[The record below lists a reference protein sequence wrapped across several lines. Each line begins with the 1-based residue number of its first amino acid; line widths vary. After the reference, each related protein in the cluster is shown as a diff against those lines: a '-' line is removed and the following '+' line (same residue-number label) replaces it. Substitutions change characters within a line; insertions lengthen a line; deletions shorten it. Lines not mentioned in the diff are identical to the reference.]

1 MQNKLA
7 LVVDDSRVARMTLKK
22 LLHVND
28 FDVVE
33 SPSGEAALDYLY
45 SAQIKPDIIFM
56 DVMMEGMDGLMTTQ
70 QIKAESSFQAM
81 PVVICTGNETEA
93 DIDKAM
99 AAGAVAVLSKPPEA
113 EQLVEVLSSVTKI
126 DIEQVEEQELS
137 LTAIDEAALVA
148 KVMSAIEHDLMARA
162 QQHAREMAE
171 DISRQIAED
180 TAEKVAR
187 EQAKTE
193 TQAMLPAL
201 TEQLSQAANTVAEET
216 AQRVCKIVANESIA
230 KNAQQAVQ
238 RAVNDQGLA
247 EKIMALLSN
256 EGGPWLKRQEQ
267 QLHDELARK
276 LEKSIAPTID
286 DYLQEHLP
294 PKLGPIVHA
303 AVQEAITTED
313 VVEKEEAFLLLAKRV
328 TLLNRVVIALGIMIL
343 VLIVIG
349 NSFYLN

>member
-28 FDVVE
+28 LDVVE
-33 SPSGEAALDYLY
+33 IPSGEAALDYLY
-45 SAQIKPDIIFM
+45 SAQSKPDIIFM
-56 DVMMEGMDGLMTTQ
+56 DVMMEGMDGLMATQ
-70 QIKAESSFQAM
+70 QIKAESSLQAI

-99 AAGAVAVLSKPPEA
+99 ATGAVAVLSKPPAA
-113 EQLVEVLSSVTKI
+113 EQLAEILSSVTKI
-126 DIEQVEEQELS
+126 DIEQVEEQEPS

-201 TEQLSQAANTVAEET
+201 TEQLSQAANTVAEKT
-216 AQRVCKIVANESIA
+216 AQRVCKIVANETIA
-230 KNAQQAVQ
+230 KNAEHAVQ
-238 RAVNDQGLA
+238 RAVNEQGLA

-267 QLHDELARK
+267 QLHDELARN
-276 LEKSIAPTID
+276 LEKTIAPAIE
-286 DYLQEHLP
+286 DYLQAHLS

-303 AVQEAITTED
+303 AVQEAMTSPDAIDKED
-313 VVEKEEAFLLLAKRV
+313 KMNALIKQVSILNGVIIGLGVAVLA
-328 TLLNRVVIALGIMIL
+328 LAALIL
-343 VLIVIG
+343 V
-349 NSFYLN
+349 

>member
-7 LVVDDSRVARMTLKK
+7 LVVDDSRVARMTLSK
-22 LLHVND
+22 LLHGND

-45 SAQIKPDIIFM
+45 SDQAKPDIIFM
-56 DVMMEGMDGLMTTQ
+56 DVMMGGMDGLMATQ

-81 PVVICTGNETEA
+81 PVVICTGNDAEA
-93 DIDKAM
+93 DTNKAM
-99 AAGAVAVLSKPPEA
+99 AVGAVAVLSKPPLA
-113 EQLVEVLSSVTKI
+113 EQLAEVLSSVTKMEV
-126 DIEQVEEQELS
+126 EQVVKQDPEPS
-137 LTAIDEAALVA
+137 SMTIDEAALVA
-148 KVMSAIEHDLMARA
+148 KVISTIEHDLIAQT

-187 EQAKTE
+187 EQTKTE

-238 RAVNDQGLA
+238 RAVNEQGLA
-247 EKIMALLSN
+247 EKIMALLAN

-267 QLHDELARK
+267 QLHDELARN
-276 LEKSIAPTID
+276 LEKTIAPAIE
-286 DYLQEHLP
+286 DYLQENLP

-303 AVQEAITTED
+303 AVQEAMTSSDAI
-313 VVEKEEAFLLLAKRV
+313 EKEDQMNALIKRV
-328 TLLNRVVIALGIMIL
+328 SILNGVVIVLGVAILALAVL
-343 VLIVIG
+343 VLV
-349 NSFYLN
+349 